1 MTESDI
7 TFICEQARKERVLLT
22 MIGVLLS
29 VSLVALFIS
38 TNEVSKDKL
47 QQEANA
53 KARCKSAGGEM
64 GYSKCYKDGRE
75 I

>member
-7 TFICEQARKERVLLT
+7 TLVCEQSRKERVLLT

-29 VSLVALFIS
+29 VSLVGLLIS
-38 TNEVSKDKL
+38 MNEVSKDKL
-47 QQEANA
+47 QQKANA
-53 KARCKSAGGEM
+53 KARCESAGGKM
-64 GYSKCYKDGRE
+64 GYSKCSKDGKE